1 MNRSYKILP
10 RQSYQK
16 GDYAIVPIREED
28 KYLIMQWRNEQMY
41 HLRQNSLL
49 TREQQDQYFDTVISK
64 LFDQKQPEQ
73 ILFSYLYQ
81 NQCVG
86 YGGLVHIN
94 WEEKKAEISFI
105 MATELERTM
114 FDKHWTIFLGLIEKV
129 AFRDLKL
136 DKLFTYAYDLRPHLY
151 PVLEQNGF
159 KLAQQLKNQLQLDN
173 QFVDVYIHEK
183 INPATLLQFREVTA
197 RDEKLL
203 FDWAN
208 DPLVRQQSFQSD
220 PIDYKTHQ
228 KWFQRKIKD
237 EKSLLLI
244 AEIEKK
250 PVSLVR
256 FDMEET
262 HAVIGIS
269 IDALWRGRSLAV
281 PILKKA
287 SHFFIEKYRL
297 PIYAYIKQTNE
308 ASIQAFKKADYKF
321 DAELLFNGAKSFL
334 YILKV

>member
-41 HLRQNSLL
+41 HLRQYSLL

-73 ILFSYLYQ
+73 ILFSYLYR
-81 NQCVG
+81 NQCIG

-105 MATELERTM
+105 MATELESTM
-114 FDKHWTIFLGLIEKV
+114 FDKHWTIFLSLIEKV
-129 AFRDLKL
+129 AFKDLKL
-136 DKLFTYAYDLRPHLY
+136 DKIFTYAYDLRPHLY

-159 KLAQQLKNQLQLDN
+159 KLAQQLKNQLQLEN

-183 INPATLLQFREVTA
+183 MNPAILLQFREATVS
-197 RDEKLL
+197 DEKLL

-237 EKSLLLI
+237 KKSLLLI

-250 PVSLVR
+250 PVALVR
-256 FDMEET
+256 FEMEET

-269 IDALWRGRSLAV
+269 IDKAFRGKSLSY
-281 PILKKA
+281 PILNKA
-287 SHFFIEKYRL
+287 THLFLKQYGL
-297 PIYAYIKQTNE
+297 PVYAYIKKTNS
-308 ASIQAFKKADYKF
+308 ASMKAFENAGFVYQKDVWIN
-321 DAELLFNGAKSFL
+321 DVDSVL
-334 YILKV
+334 YVKNS